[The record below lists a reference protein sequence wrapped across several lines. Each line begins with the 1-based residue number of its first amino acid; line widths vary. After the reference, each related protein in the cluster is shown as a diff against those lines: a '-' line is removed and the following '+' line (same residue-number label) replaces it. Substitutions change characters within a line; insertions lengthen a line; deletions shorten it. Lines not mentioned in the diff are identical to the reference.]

1 MNTSEQLVVNKL
13 PTRTW
18 NHLQVNEATIPWNV
32 ADTADLGTDSY
43 AITAENQAQPLHI
56 DLTGAAG
63 FSRKHIAVEVAAGVQ
78 ATVYMVLD
86 TQGSFAVETA
96 LTLHDHASLHLVQVL
111 GAQDGALLYAKTDAD
126 CAPGASV
133 DMTQILMGQGDL
145 YSDNDTELV
154 GDGSHYSAQIGYLG
168 RGSQTI
174 DVNVVVNHYGKN
186 TECEIDTSGALKDA
200 AKKVFRGTIDFKT
213 GSATRRRRCS
223 CSATMSSTRRC
234 RSSSAPRKMS
244 SATTAR
250 LSVSSMTRRCFTLKA
265 AASPALRPKTS
276 WPAPPSSALPAR
288 WTTRRC
294 ARRFFRRW
302 RRNST
307 MTYDY
312 KQDFPIFQR
321 TDVAYIDNAATAQR
335 PQCVLDAVADFYRCH
350 NANPLRGLY
359 PLSVEAT
366 DIYEQARETVR
377 DFIGA
382 RSAREIVFTRNTTE
396 SLNLVAYSYG
406 LTHVKA
412 GDEVLVSIMEHHSDL
427 LPWQMVCR
435 QTGAELKFIECAPD
449 GSVDLQQIESLIT
462 ERTQIVAMTQV
473 SNVLGRKYPVKEVAA
488 MAHKKGAV
496 MVVDGAQSTPHM
508 PVNVQE
514 LGADFFAFSGHK
526 VFGPMGI
533 GGLYGREDL
542 LEEMPPFLSGGEMI
556 ESVTRT
562 GAVYAELPHKF
573 EAGTV
578 NAAGAAG
585 LAAAI
590 RYVQS
595 VGFDTIQQRE
605 HGLTANALARV
616 LAVPHVHVLGT
627 DRPEDHNGI
636 ITFTVDGVHPHDISE
651 IMASDGVNI
660 RAGHHCAQP
669 LLAHLGLNATA
680 RASFAFYNTDEDVD
694 RFLESLSTLRER
706 MGYGK

>member
-1 MNTSEQLVVNKL
+1 
-13 PTRTW
+13 
-18 NHLQVNEATIPWNV
+18 
-32 ADTADLGTDSY
+32 
-43 AITAENQAQPLHI
+43 
-56 DLTGAAG
+56 
-63 FSRKHIAVEVAAGVQ
+63 
-78 ATVYMVLD
+78 
-86 TQGSFAVETA
+86 
-96 LTLHDHASLHLVQVL
+96 
-111 GAQDGALLYAKTDAD
+111 
-126 CAPGASV
+126 
-133 DMTQILMGQGDL
+133 
-145 YSDNDTELV
+145 
-154 GDGSHYSAQIGYLG
+154 
-168 RGSQTI
+168 
-174 DVNVVVNHYGKN
+174 
-186 TECEIDTSGALKDA
+186 
-200 AKKVFRGTIDFKT
+200 
-213 GSATRRRRCS
+213 
-223 CSATMSSTRRC
+223 
-234 RSSSAPRKMS
+234 
-244 SATTAR
+244 
-250 LSVSSMTRRCFTLKA
+250 
-265 AASPALRPKTS
+265 
-276 WPAPPSSALPAR
+276 
-288 WTTRRC
+288 
-294 ARRFFRRW
+294 
-302 RRNST
+302 
-307 MTYDY
+307 MTYHY
-312 KQDFPIFQR
+312 KQDFPIFQH

-382 RSAREIVFTRNTTE
+382 RSEREIIFTRNTTE
-396 SLNLVAYSYG
+396 SLNLIAYSYG

-462 ERTQIVAMTQV
+462 ERTKIVAMTQV
-473 SNVLGRKYPVKEVAA
+473 STGLGRKYPVQEVAA
-488 MAHKKGAV
+488 MAHKQGAV
-496 MVVDGAQSTPHM
+496 RVVDGAQSTPHM

-514 LGADFFAFSGHK
+514 LGAEFFAFSGHK
-526 VFGPMGI
+526 VFGPIGI

-605 HGLTANALARV
+605 HDLTVNALARV

-627 DRPEDHNGI
+627 DKPEDHNGI

-669 LLAHLGLNATA
+669 LLTHLGLNATA

-694 RFLESLSTLRER
+694 RFIESLSTLRER